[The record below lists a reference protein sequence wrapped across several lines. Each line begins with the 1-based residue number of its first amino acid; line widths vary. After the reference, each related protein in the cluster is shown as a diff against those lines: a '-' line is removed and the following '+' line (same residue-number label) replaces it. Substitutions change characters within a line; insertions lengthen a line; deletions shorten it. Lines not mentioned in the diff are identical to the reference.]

1 MIAVKANN
9 KLMSSVN
16 NSRRISFSEPIITR
30 NYHAKQVL
38 SAGNLFSFWVEYGG
52 FNRTMLYLLPMG
64 FTLIFY
70 LSISIISLHHIAK
83 SRSWTVTPDGE
94 VPGTFLP
101 SFCNSPLAFSWV
113 TCCFFFVKAP
123 ETTRRG
129 FADSRVHRNLER
141 RQTAGNLGD
150 AWPLILVVLCRVWQR
165 ELESLPNTGLLAL
178 S

>member
-1 MIAVKANN
+1 MFLANDVFNMFNVPTSLASRFLRGFHRIAVKANN

-64 FTLIFY
+64 LILIFY
-70 LSISIISLHHIAK
+70 LYISIISLHHIAK
-83 SRSWTVTPDGE
+83 SRRWTVTLDGE
-94 VPGTFLP
+94 VPGAFLP

-113 TCCFFFVKAP
+113 ICWFCFLRQGTGNNAEKFRWQSGP
-123 ETTRRG
+123 PRPWET
-129 FADSRVHRNLER
+129 SN
-141 RQTAGNLGD
+141 
-150 AWPLILVVLCRVWQR
+150 CR
-165 ELESLPNTGLLAL
+165 
-178 S
+178 

>member
-1 MIAVKANN
+1 MLIQISRFELIFSFSLFLANDVFNIFPVPPSLASRLLRGFHMIAVKASN

-52 FNRTMLYLLPMG
+52 FNRYLLPMG
-64 FTLIFY
+64 LTLIFY

-101 SFCNSPLAFSWV
+101 SFCNSPLAFS
-113 TCCFFFVKAP
+113 
-123 ETTRRG
+123 
-129 FADSRVHRNLER
+129 
-141 RQTAGNLGD
+141 
-150 AWPLILVVLCRVWQR
+150 
-165 ELESLPNTGLLAL
+165 
-178 S
+178 